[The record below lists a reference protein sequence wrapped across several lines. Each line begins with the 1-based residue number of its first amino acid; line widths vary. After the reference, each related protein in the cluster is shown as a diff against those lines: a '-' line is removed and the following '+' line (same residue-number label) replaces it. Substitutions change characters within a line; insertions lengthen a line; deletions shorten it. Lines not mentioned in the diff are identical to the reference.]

1 MRRVAGVGAAGCG
14 KTSLAAEVARRL
26 GTPHVELDVLYRG
39 PGWQAAERE
48 AFRASVAG
56 VLSGDA
62 WVADGNYGSVRDTV
76 WARADTLVWLDYRAP
91 VIMARVLRRT
101 VARVTG
107 REEPWNGSRETLRDH
122 LREPIFV
129 MALQQRRK
137 LRRTLPEWLVRPAY
151 RHLRVVRLH
160 SPREA

>member
-1 MRRVAGVGAAGCG
+1 
-14 KTSLAAEVARRL
+14 
-26 GTPHVELDVLYRG
+26 
-39 PGWQAAERE
+39 
-48 AFRASVAG
+48 

-62 WVADGNYGSVRDTV
+62 WVADGNYGSVRDIV

-91 VIMARVLRRT
+91 VIMARLLRRT

-107 REEPWNGSRETLRDH
+107 REELWNGNRETLRDH

-160 SPREA
+160 SPREAEGWVATAR